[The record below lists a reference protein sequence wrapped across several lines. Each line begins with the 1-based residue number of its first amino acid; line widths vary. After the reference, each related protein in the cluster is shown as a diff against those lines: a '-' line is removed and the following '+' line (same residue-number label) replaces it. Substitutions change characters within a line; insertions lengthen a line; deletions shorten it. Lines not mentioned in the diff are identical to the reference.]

1 MNLKTVNRRGTV
13 GPIILP
19 CQNLKFIKTTIRILP
34 KLKSIVVSTLE
45 FIDRVN
51 SIKVVEPYFRQV
63 HE

>member
-34 KLKSIVVSTLE
+34 KLKSIVSTLI
-45 FIDRVN
+45 IDRVN
-51 SIKVVEPYFRQV
+51 SIKVAEPYLRQV